1 MIFSLLSLLPLLL
14 APVFYAALVKLSAL
28 VYRRT
33 QLKWRQALLYG
44 VLAVVLISAGKL
56 AILAT
61 GQFLLTTLM
70 SVTVQVAFG
79 GWYLKDRAQTTSGSP
94 VGFSRAALLAAIPIA
109 VGLVFSVAV
118 PMIARLP
125 QQ

>member
-1 MIFSLLSLLPLLL
+1 MIFSLLSFLPLLL

-28 VYRRT
+28 VFRRT
-33 QLKWRQALLYG
+33 QLKWRDALLYG
-44 VLAVVLISAGKL
+44 VLAVVLVSAGKF

-61 GQFLLTTLM
+61 GQFLFTTLV
-70 SVTVQVAFG
+70 SIVVQVAFG
-79 GWYLKDRAQTTSGSP
+79 GWYLKDRARTTSGSP

-109 VGLVFSVAV
+109 FGLVLVV
-118 PMIARLP
+118 VVTMIAPIP

>member
-28 VYRRT
+28 MFRRT

-44 VLAVVLISAGKL
+44 VLAVVLVSLGKF

-70 SVTVQVAFG
+70 SVVVQVAFG
-79 GWYLKDRAQTTSGSP
+79 GWYLKDRARTTSGSP
-94 VGFSRAALLAAIPIA
+94 VGFSQAAFLAATPIA
-109 VGLVFSVAV
+109 FGLVFAV
-118 PMIARLP
+118 VMPMIAQLP

>member
-28 VYRRT
+28 VFRRT

-44 VLAVVLISAGKL
+44 VLAVVLVSVGKL
-56 AILAT
+56 ATLAT

-70 SVTVQVAFG
+70 SLAVQVAFG
-79 GWYLKDRAQTTSGSP
+79 GWYLKDRARTTSGSP
-94 VGFSRAALLAAIPIA
+94 VGFYRAAMLAAIPIA
-109 VGLVFSVAV
+109 FGLVFAVVV
-118 PMIARLP
+118 PMMTQLP